1 MILSELEDYIDD
13 DFLVVGVGNEL
24 KNFDRAGIEI
34 ARRGREIYPDRF
46 IDCGV
51 TPENYLDKIINR
63 KVKTLVI
70 IDTVYFTERDDV
82 RIILPEQLSL
92 QGISTHSSSL
102 TIVSE
107 YLNNWGIKTLIIGIK
122 PEPADKLI
130 GVKVLNRLVN
140 LIEKKG
146 VK

>member
-34 ARRGREIYPDRF
+34 ARRGREIYPDKF

>member
-34 ARRGREIYPDRF
+34 ARRGREIYPDKF

-102 TIVSE
+102 NIVSE
-107 YLNNWGIKTLIIGIK
+107 YLNNWGIKTIIIGIK